1 MMTEV
6 SDFNA
11 VSNGNVILDF
21 YTKTCMPCKLLQKVL
36 EEVSDIYQSIK
47 VAKIDVTQN
56 PDMTQMFG
64 VMSVPTMVFMKD
76 SQVQH
81 ISHGFSNKESIMT
94 LVREFYTN
102 CA

>member
-21 YTKTCMPCKLLQKVL
+21 YTSTCMPCKLLQGVL
-36 EEVSDIYQSIK
+36 EEVSNKYCDIR
-47 VAKIDVTQN
+47 VAKVDVTQN

-64 VMSVPTMVFMKD
+64 IMSVPTMVFMKD

-81 ISHGFSNKESIMT
+81 ISHGFSNKESVMT
-94 LVREFYTN
+94 MVRKYYN